1 MPNLVNGL
9 GGPAGFG
16 EGTLTGNDDGSTAAI
31 DITPIFGPS
40 GINFFGTNYTSLYV
54 NNNGNLTFGNPT
66 FQYNP
71 QPIGANLSFPIIAAL
86 WTDIDTR
93 SSTHTLS
100 PGGTSM
106 GTNLVYYDVDP
117 ITHTFTATWDDV
129 DFYSVQSG
137 HPAAFQ
143 IQLIDV
149 GEGNFDIAFIYENVQ
164 VDGASYVVTSR
175 AGYSPGGGHP
185 GGFEIATSGTAQ
197 MAQIDTLPGNTGDPG
212 YYLFHVIGG
221 QVFGDD
227 GNGGPREGGHPPPEP
242 PRPVTFGLQGLA
254 PHREGDVGPTPYVA
268 ILTRSGADLSGGSSV
283 HWEVQTQDPT
293 DLVAGQTLSG
303 DVDFAPGQTSA
314 TVEIEVQGDTVFE
327 GDDWFQFIINS
338 ASHGGMTWD
347 PGIVGTAIIRN
358 DDSPVAFS
366 GPQMRPEGA
375 AGDSPFEFLVLRTG
389 NLSASLAVT
398 WNVELNT
405 ANAQDLAPG
414 QPLTGTLTFAAGAT
428 QGLITINVA
437 GDVLRELDETFTV
450 RLTSAVSNGSTSVLD
465 VATTGM
471 ILDDDVRQTLLVSSP
486 SATVLPEGDTGQ
498 TAFNFNVMR
507 VGDLTT
513 AAQIPYAVTVAGG
526 LGVGEIQSPLNG
538 LVSFAAGSAQATV
551 TVLVSGDTTPEDNE
565 GFVVTLG
572 GGVDF
577 NTLVINGVVLNDDKM
592 VSGLASPTSSA
603 ALPDAEV
610 SSFMSHLMG
619 GSLWADAGAI

>member
-1 MPNLVNGL
+1 MPAPNGPVEPGFDQNSL
-9 GGPAGFG
+9 GR
-16 EGTLTGNDDGSTAAI
+16 NDDDSSGVVSLPFAA
-31 DITPIFGPS
+31 
-40 GINFFGTNYTSLYV
+40 NFFGTTYNSLFV
-54 NNNGNLTFGNPT
+54 NNNGNVTFNSPLDEFTPT
-66 FQYNP
+66 GLGQFYTVE
-71 QPIGANLSFPIIAAL
+71 PIIAAFFA
-86 WTDIDTR
+86 
-93 SSTHTLS
+93 
-100 PGGTSM
+100 
-106 GTNLVYYDVDP
+106 DVDTSDGGG
-117 ITHTFTATWDDV
+117 IVTYGTGTYNDHTAFGV
-129 DFYSVQSG
+129 NYPGVGYYSG
-137 HPAAFQ
+137 HTDLLNNFQ
-143 IQLIDV
+143 IILTDRSDT
-149 GEGNFDIAFIYENVQ
+149 GSGNFDIYFNYNSVTWETG
-164 VDGASYVVTSR
+164 DASGGSEGFGGTPAA
-175 AGYSPGGGHP
+175 AGYSNGTGQFGTYFEFTGSLQTGALVDGGPNALASNTNDGIIGQYLFEVRNGLVMGGG
-185 GGFEIATSGTAQ
+185 
-197 MAQIDTLPGNTGDPG
+197 GDR
-212 YYLFHVIGG
+212 
-221 QVFGDD
+221 GD
-227 GNGGPREGGHPPPEP
+227 HPPPEP

-398 WNVELNT
+398 WNVELNAT

-592 VSGLASPTSSA
+592 VSGLAAPTSSA